1 MQRSFLSLRLLT
13 RLGAGALLALALVF
27 AGCDSNDDDEQTV
40 DEVVIVGT
48 QVEDDFLQTGQFGL
62 SATPLDVDGSS
73 ILRDDLQAEVELE
86 TDDGTTPLEVALTAT
101 VNVSNVNQ
109 PSNDPLAVSVNI
121 DGSGSMASNDPNR
134 ARVSGAQ
141 SFVNVLD
148 QRASAWETAMFQYE
162 GSPNQAPDGTQFSDV
177 ELLEDFSSDVTALE
191 NAADEVDASGGTP
204 TYESLAEILIY
215 SEDQKPFSSF
225 RKAIVLLSDGQPN
238 STALRDSVCN
248 DATRKESPIYSI
260 GLGPAS
266 DISQF
271 PSQFA
276 IDEMRAI
283 ANCTSGA
290 YAGID
295 PTDVDSSTAVIYNA
309 IATATSLGNV
319 VFNVQVQ
326 DSDLSQLA
334 PPGTRINGTLT
345 ITSGGQTASGNFAFT
360 VPSSSS
366 PLQTQPD
373 YKIHPSDL
381 Q

>member
-1 MQRSFLSLRLLT
+1 MPRSPLSLRLLT
-13 RLGAGALLALALVF
+13 RLGAGALVVLALVL

-48 QVEDDFLQTGQFGL
+48 QVEDTFLQTGQFGL
-62 SATPLDVDGSS
+62 SATPLDVDGGS
-73 ILRDDLQAEVELE
+73 ILRDDLDAEVELE
-86 TDDGTTPLEVALTAT
+86 TDDGSGSLEVVLTAT
-101 VNVSNVNQ
+101 VNVGNVNQ
-109 PSNDPLAVSVNI
+109 PSADPLAVSVNI
-121 DGSGSMASNDPNR
+121 DGSGSMNSNDPGE
-134 ARVSGAQ
+134 ARIAGAK

-148 QRASAWETAMFQYE
+148 QRATSWETAMFEYR
-162 GSPNQAPDGTQFSDV
+162 GSPNQAPDGTQFFDV
-177 ELLEDFSSDVTALE
+177 ELLEDFTDNVTALE
-191 NAADEVDASGGTP
+191 SAADQVSASGGTP
-204 TYESLAEILIY
+204 TYESLAEILVY
-215 SEDQKPFSSF
+215 SEGQKPFSSF

-248 DATRKESPIYSI
+248 DATRKESPIYAI

-266 DISQF
+266 DIDRF
-271 PSQFA
+271 PSQNA
-276 IDEMRAI
+276 IDEMRTI
-283 ANCTSGA
+283 ANCTNGA

-295 PTDVDSSTAVIYNA
+295 PADIDSSTTVIYNG

-345 ITSGGQTASGNFAFT
+345 ITSGGQTAGGNFAFT
-360 VPSSSS
+360 VPSPSN
-366 PLQTQPD
+366 PLQAQPD